1 MKVCK
6 KICIFMTDES
16 SFDAADKTLL
26 VDDSI
31 CIHSIFHSQ
40 YPFIIKINKNN

>member
-6 KICIFMTDES
+6 NVTTEICIFMTEES
-16 SFDAADKTLL
+16 SSDAADKTLL

-31 CIHSIFHSQ
+31 CIQSIFHIQ
-40 YPFIIKINKNN
+40 YPFTVNK

>member
-6 KICIFMTDES
+6 NVTTEICIFMTEES
-16 SFDAADKTLL
+16 SFDADKTLL

-31 CIHSIFHSQ
+31 CIQSIFHSQ
-40 YPFIIKINKNN
+40 YPFIINK